1 MPEEQRGA
9 YEAGA
14 RPRGGG
20 APTLVTA
27 SFVPWSRVQ
36 VSWITIGE
44 KITFPKI
51 LFRLDSV

>member
-1 MPEEQRGA
+1 MLEDQRGA
-9 YEAGA
+9 HEAGG
-14 RPRGGG
+14 R

-27 SFVPWSRVQ
+27 SFVPWSRVH
-36 VSWITIGE
+36 VSWITFGE